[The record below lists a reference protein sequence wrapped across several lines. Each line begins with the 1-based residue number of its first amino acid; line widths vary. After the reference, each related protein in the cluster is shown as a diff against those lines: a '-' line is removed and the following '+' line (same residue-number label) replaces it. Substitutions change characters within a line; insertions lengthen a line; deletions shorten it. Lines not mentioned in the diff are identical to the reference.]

1 MSAKYEVKS
10 SPVENVLGWVDAG
23 EIAIPE
29 IQRPFVWD
37 ASKVRDLMDSL
48 YQGFP
53 VGYIITWRNP
63 DTNLKDGTKSIGKK
77 ILIDGQQRI
86 TALTAALLGEQVI
99 TSDYKKKRIQ
109 IAFNPIEE
117 RFEVSNPAIQKDS
130 VWISDISLFFQKG
143 FQYFSFIQEYNQKN
157 PDLDMNEIGSIFDRL
172 IKMRYSSLG
181 IIELSHELDIETVT
195 EIFIRINSQGVV
207 LSQADFAM
215 SKIAVNEEYN
225 GINIR
230 KTIDYFCHL
239 ATSPADYQAIEQN
252 DSDFSQTDY
261 FQKIKWIKNHTEAL
275 YKPTYSDL
283 LRVSFTF
290 KFLRGKLSN
299 LVSLLSGRDFE
310 TREYKEEIV
319 QESFRKLEEGV
330 LAFVNET
337 NFKRY
342 LMIVKSTGIVNKG
355 LIRSQNV
362 LNFGYILYLLLK
374 EKGIEHAHIQKV
386 VRKWLVLSVL
396 TGRYSGSPES
406 TFEFDVRRF
415 DQAQDPYN
423 YLQHTEE
430 GELSEAYWKN
440 ILVTRLNTSVTSSPF
455 FHVYLMAQIKNGD
468 QAFLSKE
475 TEVKHLIE
483 ERGDIHHIFPKK
495 YLQKN
500 GFTNRSQYNQIA
512 NYVYTQQEINIAISA
527 KAPEVYMQ
535 EMKQQCET
543 KNLKYGEICD
553 EAQLLDNL
561 QMNSIPSSIF
571 TMDYTQYEQFLE
583 ERRILM
589 AEKIRAYY
597 ESL

>member
-252 DSDFSQTDY
+252 DSDFSQTNY

-374 EKGIEHAHIQKV
+374 EKGMEHAHIQKV

-415 DQAQDPYN
+415 NQAQDPYN

-440 ILVTRLNTSVTSSPF
+440 ILVTKLNTSVTSSPF

-527 KAPEVYMQ
+527 KAPDVYMQ

-571 TMDYTQYEQFLE
+571 TMDYTHYEQFLE

>member
-10 SPVENVLGWVDAG
+10 SPVENVLGWVEAG

-396 TGRYSGSPES
+396 TGRYSGSSES

-571 TMDYTQYEQFLE
+571 TMDYTHYEQFLE

>member
-261 FQKIKWIKNHTEAL
+261 FKKIKWIKNHTEAL

-571 TMDYTQYEQFLE
+571 TMDYTHYEQFLE